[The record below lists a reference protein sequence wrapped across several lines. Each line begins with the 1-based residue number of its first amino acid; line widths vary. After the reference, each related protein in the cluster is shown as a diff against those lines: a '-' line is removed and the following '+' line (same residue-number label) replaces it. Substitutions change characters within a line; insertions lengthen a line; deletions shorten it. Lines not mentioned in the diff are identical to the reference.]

1 MNNKLFVRIKI
12 FVYNLPMEYIKLQ
25 LGCLVVIFFVIFL
38 YLREV
43 GINKNRTNYSIFTS
57 IYITA
62 IVLIIFDALTSYTV
76 NHLDIVS
83 YNTNII
89 FHLCYYICIQMLVF
103 LMFLYILS
111 ITDGIPPK
119 IWQKVVISLPFAVS
133 IVVCFFF
140 TDELKFVQGS
150 ISNYSEGGSATACY
164 LIVIL
169 YFILTVATFYR
180 HWKYIEKRK
189 LMTIFVYLCAST
201 CVLIIQLF
209 FPEVLMLSV
218 VPVIFVLGVYLNHE
232 EPAVKKL
239 TDLNKNTIVDFATLV
254 ENRDNNTGGHIKRT
268 TDYVKLLV
276 DELRARKYFKDLLTK
291 DFMNNLEMTAPLHDI
306 GKIATPDAILQK
318 PGKLTDEEYD
328 EMKKHSENGAK
339 IIKETFGKH
348 GDEDFIK
355 MAYEVALFHH
365 EKWNGKGYPKGLK
378 EDEIPLSARIMA
390 IADVFDAISQKRCY
404 RDAMPLDTCFEIIE
418 KGKGVDFD
426 PLLVD
431 VFLEIRPK
439 VEQVFN
445 EI

>member
-1 MNNKLFVRIKI
+1 
-12 FVYNLPMEYIKLQ
+12 MEYIKLQ
-25 LGCLVVIFFVIFL
+25 IGCLAIVFFLIFV

-43 GINKNRTNYSIFTS
+43 GVDPKKRTYSLFS
-57 IYITA
+57 AIYICA
-62 IVLIIFDALTSYTV
+62 IVWIIFDGATSYTV
-76 NHLDIVS
+76 NHLETVN
-83 YNTNII
+83 YTLNLI
-89 FHLCYYICIQMLVF
+89 FHMCFYVSIETMVF

-111 ITDGIPPK
+111 ITEGIPTK
-119 IWQKVVISLPFAVS
+119 ISQKIFISLPFAIS
-133 IVVCFFF
+133 IIICFFLI
-140 TDELKFVQGS
+140 DDIKFLQGS
-150 ISNYSEGGSATACY
+150 ISNYSSGGSATSCY

-180 HWKYIEKRK
+180 HWKNIEKRK
-189 LMTIFVYLCAST
+189 LVTIFVYLSVSM
-201 CVLIIQLF
+201 CVLVVQGLF
-209 FPEVLMLSV
+209 PQILITSI
-218 VPVIFVLGVYLNHE
+218 VPVIFVLGIYLNHE
-232 EPAVKKL
+232 EPAVKKI
-239 TDLNKNTIVDFATLV
+239 TEFNKHTIVDFATLV

-268 TDYVKLLV
+268 TAYVKILV
-276 DELRARKYFKDLLTK
+276 DELRAKKLFNELLTK
-291 DFMNNLEMTAPLHDI
+291 DFSNNLEMTAPLHDI

-318 PGKLTDEEYD
+318 PGKLTDEEYA

-348 GDEDFIK
+348 GDEDFIE
-355 MAYEVALFHH
+355 MAYQVALFHH
-365 EKWNGKGYPKGLK
+365 EKWNGNGYPKGLK
-378 EDEIPLSARIMA
+378 EHEIPLCARIMA

-439 VEQVFN
+439 VEQVYN

>member
-1 MNNKLFVRIKI
+1 
-12 FVYNLPMEYIKLQ
+12 MEYIKLQ
-25 LGCLVVIFFVIFL
+25 IGCLAIIFFIIFL

-43 GINKNRTNYSIFTS
+43 GINKNRKEYSLFTS

-62 IVLIIFDALTSYTV
+62 IMFIVFDGITSYTV
-76 NHLDIVS
+76 NHLDTVS
-83 YNTNII
+83 YQANII

-103 LMFLYILS
+103 LMYLYILS
-111 ITDGIPPK
+111 ITEGIPTK
-119 IWQKVVISLPFAVS
+119 ISQKIFISLPFAIS
-133 IVVCFFF
+133 IILCFFLI
-140 TDELKFVQGS
+140 DDIKFLQGS
-150 ISNYSEGGSATACY
+150 ISNYSSGGSATSCY

-180 HWKYIEKRK
+180 HWKNIEKRK
-189 LMTIFVYLCAST
+189 LVTIFVYLSVSM
-201 CVLIIQLF
+201 CVLVVQGLF
-209 FPEVLMLSV
+209 PQILITSI
-218 VPVIFVLGVYLNHE
+218 VPVIFVLGIYLNHE
-232 EPAVKKL
+232 EPAVKKI
-239 TDLNKNTIVDFATLV
+239 TEFNKHTIVDFATLV

-268 TDYVKLLV
+268 TAYVKILV
-276 DELRARKYFKDLLTK
+276 DELRAKKLFNELLTK
-291 DFMNNLEMTAPLHDI
+291 DFSNNLEMTAPLHDI

-318 PGKLTDEEYD
+318 PGKLTDEEYA

-348 GDEDFIK
+348 GDEDFIE
-355 MAYEVALFHH
+355 MAYQVALFHH
-365 EKWNGKGYPKGLK
+365 EKWNGNGYPKGLK
-378 EDEIPLSARIMA
+378 EHEIPLCARIMA

-439 VEQVFN
+439 VEQVYN

>member
-1 MNNKLFVRIKI
+1 MQ
-12 FVYNLPMEYIKLQ
+12 YIKLQ
-25 LGCLVVIFFVIFL
+25 IGCLAIIFFVIFL

-43 GINKNRTNYSIFTS
+43 GINKNRKEYSLFTS

-62 IVLIIFDALTSYTV
+62 ILLIIFDGLTSYTV
-76 NHLDIVS
+76 NHLDTVS
-83 YNTNII
+83 HQANII
-89 FHLCYYICIQMLVF
+89 FHLCYYICIQMLIF

-111 ITDGIPPK
+111 ITEGIPPK
-119 IWQKVVISLPFAVS
+119 IWQKIFISLPFAIS
-133 IVVCFFF
+133 IILCFFLI
-140 TDELKFVQGS
+140 DDIKFLQGS
-150 ISNYSEGGSATACY
+150 ISNYSSGGSATSCY

-180 HWKYIEKRK
+180 HWKNIEKRK
-189 LMTIFVYLCAST
+189 LVTIFVYLSVSM
-201 CVLIIQLF
+201 CVLLIQGF
-209 FPEVLMLSV
+209 FPQILITSI
-218 VPVIFVLGVYLNHE
+218 VPVIFVLGIYLNHE
-232 EPAVKKL
+232 EPAVKKI
-239 TDLNKNTIVDFATLV
+239 TEFNKHTIVDFATLV

-291 DFMNNLEMTAPLHDI
+291 DFMNNLEMT
-306 GKIATPDAILQK
+306 
-318 PGKLTDEEYD
+318 
-328 EMKKHSENGAK
+328 
-339 IIKETFGKH
+339 
-348 GDEDFIK
+348 
-355 MAYEVALFHH
+355 YEVALFHH

>member
-1 MNNKLFVRIKI
+1 
-12 FVYNLPMEYIKLQ
+12 MEYIKLQ
-25 LGCLVVIFFVIFL
+25 IGCLAIIFFIIFL

-43 GINKNRTNYSIFTS
+43 GINKNRKEYSLFTS

-62 IVLIIFDALTSYTV
+62 ILLITFDGITSYTV
-76 NHLDIVS
+76 NHLDTVS
-83 YNTNII
+83 HQANII
-89 FHLCYYICIQMLVF
+89 FHLCYYICIQMLIF

-111 ITDGIPPK
+111 ITEGIPPK
-119 IWQKVVISLPFAVS
+119 IWQKIFISLPFAIS
-133 IVVCFFF
+133 IIICFFLI
-140 TDELKFVQGS
+140 DDIKFLQGS
-150 ISNYSEGGSATACY
+150 ISNYSSGGSATSCY

-180 HWKYIEKRK
+180 HWKNIEKRK
-189 LMTIFVYLCAST
+189 LVTIFVYLSVSM
-201 CVLIIQLF
+201 CVLLIQGF
-209 FPEVLMLSV
+209 FPQILITSI
-218 VPVIFVLGVYLNHE
+218 VPVIFVLGIYLNHE
-232 EPAVKKL
+232 EPAVKKI
-239 TDLNKNTIVDFATLV
+239 TEFNKHTIVDFATLV

-268 TDYVKLLV
+268 TAYVKILV
-276 DELRARKYFKDLLTK
+276 DELRAKKLFNELLTK
-291 DFMNNLEMTAPLHDI
+291 DFSNNLEMTAPLHDI

-318 PGKLTDEEYD
+318 PGKLTDEEYA

-348 GDEDFIK
+348 GDEDFIE
-355 MAYEVALFHH
+355 MAYQVALFHH
-365 EKWNGKGYPKGLK
+365 EKWNGKGYPSGLK
-378 EDEIPLSARIMA
+378 ENEIPLCARIMA

-439 VEQVFN
+439 VEQVYN

>member
-1 MNNKLFVRIKI
+1 
-12 FVYNLPMEYIKLQ
+12 MEYIKLQ
-25 LGCLVVIFFVIFL
+25 IGCLAIIFFIIFL

-43 GINKNRTNYSIFTS
+43 GINKNRKEYSLFTS

-62 IVLIIFDALTSYTV
+62 IMLIIFDGITSYTV
-76 NHLDIVS
+76 NHLDTVS
-83 YNTNII
+83 YQANII
-89 FHLCYYICIQMLVF
+89 FHLCYYICIQMLIF

-111 ITDGIPPK
+111 ITEGIPPK
-119 IWQKVVISLPFAVS
+119 IWQKIFISLPFAIS
-133 IVVCFFF
+133 IIICFFLI
-140 TDELKFVQGS
+140 DDIKFLQGS
-150 ISNYSEGGSATACY
+150 ISNYSSGGSATSCY

-180 HWKYIEKRK
+180 YWKNIEKRK
-189 LMTIFVYLCAST
+189 LVTIFVYLTVSM
-201 CVLIIQLF
+201 CVLLIQGF
-209 FPEVLMLSV
+209 FPQILITSI
-218 VPVIFVLGVYLNHE
+218 VPVIFVLGIYLNHE
-232 EPAVKKL
+232 EPAVKKI
-239 TDLNKNTIVDFATLV
+239 TEFNKHTIVDFATLV

-268 TDYVKLLV
+268 TAYVKILV
-276 DELRARKYFKDLLTK
+276 DELRAKKLFNELLTK
-291 DFMNNLEMTAPLHDI
+291 DFSNNLEMTAPLHDI

-318 PGKLTDEEYD
+318 PGKLTDEEYA

-348 GDEDFIK
+348 GDEDFIE
-355 MAYEVALFHH
+355 MAYQVALFHH
-365 EKWNGKGYPKGLK
+365 EKWNGKGYPLGLK
-378 EDEIPLSARIMA
+378 ENEIPLCARIMA

-431 VFLEIRPK
+431 VFLDIRPK
-439 VEQVFN
+439 VEQVYN